1 VSAERDEARTES
13 AETTILAVSGSLRR
27 DSYNSRLIGY
37 AVRLAQPG
45 VLVEP
50 YERLRDVPPYDQDDD
65 GAEVPEPVADLRGR
79 VRRADGL
86 LILTPEYNYGVPGQL
101 KNALDWLSR
110 PFGQSPL
117 TRKPVA
123 VGGASITNF
132 GTVRAQLALRQALL
146 WTDSQVV
153 ARPELHVALAH
164 EKFDSSG
171 SLVDEST
178 RELLGDLV
186 AALARLVGEVRKLAV
201 EAP

>member
-1 VSAERDEARTES
+1 M
-13 AETTILAVSGSLRR
+13 
-27 DSYNSRLIGY
+27 
-37 AVRLAQPG
+37 
-45 VLVEP
+45 
-50 YERLRDVPPYDQDDD
+50 
-65 GAEVPEPVADLRGR
+65 
-79 VRRADGL
+79 RRADGL

-110 PFGQSPL
+110 PFGRSPL

-146 WTDSQVV
+146 WTDSQMITK
-153 ARPELHVALAH
+153 PELHVALAH

-171 SLVDEST
+171 SLVDEGV